1 MTGLTKRMANDE
13 RISDTVMEGVSAATG
28 IDPLDLPPLSEV
40 VDPDAL
46 DSLFHRD
53 SREQEPRSRVE
64 FVFAGCEVGIH
75 ADGRVVVDP
84 SRSDTEP
91 RMASTG

>member
-1 MTGLTKRMANDE
+1 MANDE
-13 RISDTVMEGVSAATG
+13 RISDTVIDGVSAATDT
-28 IDPLDLPPLSEV
+28 DPLDLPPLYEV

-46 DSLFHRD
+46 DCLFHHD
-53 SREQEPRSRVE
+53 SREQGPSDRVE

-84 SRSDTEP
+84 SQSDTEP
-91 RMASTG
+91 RTASSR